1 VVQPPQGTTS
11 GPAKVNSTRA
21 GLRISGRRIA
31 LVLIGWAV
39 FAGLLIGVGELVVH
53 STAVQSFDRHITTW
67 VVAHRSPAL
76 NSAMKVFTWLGSW
89 VVLVVAGLVIAL
101 LVVRRAVPVAALL
114 VAFVAW
120 GGEAGAVALAKSVVQ
135 RDRPPR
141 PLRLIETHGWSWPS
155 GHTAVATLTSVIL
168 ATIAVMLTRRRAL
181 QIGAVIAAVV
191 VVAGVAFS
199 RVELGVHWTTDVLAS
214 MIFVIAWLLF
224 VWATLARD
232 FLGPARLSPPR
243 LVPGSVP
250 HEDDVGTPGA

>member
-1 VVQPPQGTTS
+1 VG
-11 GPAKVNSTRA
+11 NSARA
-21 GLRISGRRIA
+21 GLRISGRHIA

-39 FAGLLIGVGELVVH
+39 LAGLLIGAGELVVH
-53 STAVQSFDRHITTW
+53 SSAVQSSDRHITTW

-101 LVVRRAVPVAALL
+101 LVVRRALPVAALL

-120 GGEAGAVALAKSVVQ
+120 AGEAGAVALAKSVVQ

-141 PLRLIETHGWSWPS
+141 PLRLIEAHGWSWPS
-155 GHTAVATLTSVIL
+155 GHSAVATLTFFIL
-168 ATIAVMLTRRRAL
+168 ATLAAALTQRRVLR
-181 QIGAVIAAVV
+181 IGAAVAAVV
-191 VVAGVAFS
+191 VIAAVAFS

-214 MIFVIAWLLF
+214 MVFVIAWLLF

-232 FLGPARLSPPR
+232 LLGPAILPPPQ
-243 LVPGSVP
+243 LDPNGAGQ
-250 HEDDVGTPGA
+250 EDDAGAKVA